1 MKKKRKFKKLKNDVI
16 IEKNIKLN
24 NMNRILNLFDIY
36 GNENVTI
43 INPVKKP
50 GFL

>member
-1 MKKKRKFKKLKNDVI
+1 MKNKRKFKKQKNEVI

-24 NMNRILNLFDIY
+24 NVNRILNLFDIY